1 MTTLKSVNWARGW
14 RRLIWTLFFAAFYA
28 LVVYMAKD
36 MAGTQPVVFGI
47 ILLAAIVCAVAFV
60 YSRTSKEALVIALLA
75 LCVHAFLEISYWS
88 AVVDDTSTQAMREQ
102 AAATSRD
109 VVNEKRRARYA
120 SSASGKGAG
129 QLAAEVEVLKQDARW
144 MSSGQCTNAAAPASR
159 TFCQDYYRLVADL
172 AAAKEAANLEKVVFH
187 TSVERVDI
195 PRNLAKGAL
204 WLSDVTTMS
213 VQTAT
218 NILVGLMVLF
228 IQAGVALCLRVGWE
242 PERPQE
248 AAGATFQQ
256 PLTLTASKFDPAYS
270 SLPVAPRTP
279 MKPLEKI
286 AGVKAAN
293 LPEIP
298 DSSPAPESKALTL
311 AIEENARTPDPDGPG
326 TPAPAPEEPVEE
338 VAEDRTNVLPLKPRQ
353 ETNAQYRIEREE
365 PTKKRRDRPETKDF
379 IRECLAVDK
388 EALTAMLSAIR
399 DKKALDKRVSE
410 RLMESPDAYD
420 MYVEWCGDDYAP
432 ISSKAFSNQ
441 LGEAVGLPKGTRKMK
456 GVKGIRNAKGMKFP
470 VFDVRAA
477 SVPAKKYA

>member
-109 VVNEKRRARYA
+109 VVNEKRWARYA

-144 MSSGQCTNAAAPASR
+144 MSSGQCTNATAPASR

-338 VAEDRTNVLPLKPRQ
+338 VAEDRANVLPFKASHDTQAEWKIEKHKRERANENSVTRWLRDRTSPLGDNQRGKPAHELLPDYLKYCRQ
-353 ETNAQYRIEREE
+353 RSETALSKRKFSTVLRGELDLPKLRGADGRRKSAALRFPIELLAEVASA
-365 PTKKRRDRPETKDF
+365 KRRV
-379 IRECLAVDK
+379 A
-388 EALTAMLSAIR
+388 
-399 DKKALDKRVSE
+399 
-410 RLMESPDAYD
+410 
-420 MYVEWCGDDYAP
+420 
-432 ISSKAFSNQ
+432 
-441 LGEAVGLPKGTRKMK
+441 
-456 GVKGIRNAKGMKFP
+456 
-470 VFDVRAA
+470 
-477 SVPAKKYA
+477 

>member
-1 MTTLKSVNWARGW
+1 MSWISSINWARGW

-28 LVVYMAKD
+28 VVVYMAKD

-60 YSRTSKEALVIALLA
+60 YSRTSREALVIALLA

-144 MSSGQCTNAAAPASR
+144 MSSGQCTNATAPASR

-204 WLSDVTTMS
+204 WLSDVTTIS
-213 VQTAT
+213 VQAAT

-242 PERPQE
+242 PEKPQE
-248 AAGATFQQ
+248 AAGATFQR
-256 PLTLTASKFDPAYS
+256 PISLAGSFADPAYNS
-270 SLPVAPRTP
+270 VSVAPGTP
-279 MKPLEKI
+279 MEETRRKMAAMKAADSFALADHSSALTGKTEEQTPFEKI
-286 AGVKAAN
+286 KSGLEEA
-293 LPEIP
+293 LEIVRK
-298 DSSPAPESKALTL
+298 DTG
-311 AIEENARTPDPDGPG
+311 TDPDGPG
-326 TPAPAPEEPVEE
+326 TPAPASEEPKIEE
-338 VAEDRTNVLPLKPRQ
+338 VAARSEKVISLF
-353 ETNAQYRIEREE
+353 
-365 PTKKRRDRPETKDF
+365 RDDGKGPETSRGKKKSHKPEGKVESWLGASTTQVDDPAVKTSSADCW
-379 IRECLAVDK
+379 RSYLAYCDTEGKQPMHRKVFSRK
-388 EALTAMLSAIR
+388 LGVLLGRASGKGRKR
-399 DKKALDKRVSE
+399 D
-410 RLMESPDAYD
+410 
-420 MYVEWCGDDYAP
+420 
-432 ISSKAFSNQ
+432 
-441 LGEAVGLPKGTRKMK
+441 
-456 GVKGIRNAKGMKFP
+456 AKGSVFTGLMINP
-470 VFDVRAA
+470 VVMTARRRVA
-477 SVPAKKYA
+477 